1 MEEQARSYADERDLA
16 FFVVNFGYSK
26 REYGELTELEKTFIR
41 KEYETKTVND
51 MTHLRNAVL
60 NAMNNA
66 NRGKNKKF
74 IDLFKRKQAKAD
86 IEYNKNAIEV
96 ILEVEEKEGKSWVD
110 KVYERAGQRKP
121 QKKRGD

>member
-26 REYGELTELEKTFIR
+26 REYNELTELEKMIIR

-60 NAMNNA
+60 NAISNA
-66 NRGKNKKF
+66 NRRKNKKF
-74 IDLFKRKQAKAD
+74 IDLFKKKQAKAD

-110 KVYERAGQRKP
+110 KIYRQAGQRKP